1 MDRRQFLDVTATSAL
16 AARLPSSG
24 RATNANAA
32 FNLHGLAQPDLL
44 PILGAEAVHEI
55 GVRYRGLVPSENQM
69 QALHAAILAAR
80 AWSSRI
86 PWLPGPSTGAMVAED
101 FAAGRTLVV
110 QGWVLSTTEAR
121 QSALYSML
129 AD

>member
-1 MDRRQFLDVTATSAL
+1 
-16 AARLPSSG
+16 
-24 RATNANAA
+24 
-32 FNLHGLAQPDLL
+32 
-44 PILGAEAVHEI
+44 
-55 GVRYRGLVPSENQM
+55 
-69 QALHAAILAAR
+69 
-80 AWSSRI
+80 
-86 PWLPGPSTGAMVAED
+86 MVAED